1 MGQAELQDRGGTMQL
16 MRAAD
21 VPQTERD
28 LVFRASRLHA
38 VLTVLACLAFCVWF
52 ILHTW
57 PHPRIAYVFSGGIL
71 LFLFLLHRLVSYRF
85 HPSNWLVRAGDE
97 GLFIHFRSYLNDD
110 LSPDDPTVVFLPYP
124 EIRSVRLVR
133 ERVTKPDMN
142 GRSTTEFQHWVELE
156 LTKDT
161 AALVDALGTERGRPG
176 ATEKHWYG
184 TSASLY
190 LDYPVQMPTPPFLR
204 VRWQVVP
211 RVAVLFDALR
221 PRVEI
226 APEVKVSEDFSSLQN
241 LPAAEQEKRLRELNQ
256 RGQTMAAIY
265 MARRLYGCNLTEA
278 TNFVK
283 GLTGSQS

>member
-1 MGQAELQDRGGTMQL
+1 MQL

-28 LVFRASRLHA
+28 LDFRMSRLHA
-38 VLTVLACLAFCVWF
+38 VLTVLACLGFCVWF

-57 PHPRIAYVFSGGIL
+57 PHPKIAYWVSGVIL
-71 LFLFLLHRLVSYRF
+71 MFLLLLHRLVTNRF
-85 HPSNWLVRAGDE
+85 HPLNWLVRVGDE

-156 LTKDT
+156 LATDT
-161 AALVDALGTERGRPG
+161 AALVGALGTERGRPG

-184 TSASLY
+184 NSSTLY

-211 RVAVLFDALR
+211 RAAVLLKALR

-226 APEVKVSEDFSSLQN
+226 APEVKVSEDFSALQN
-241 LPAAEQEKRLRELNQ
+241 LPAAEQKKRLRELNE
-256 RGQTMAAIY
+256 RGQTMVAIY
-265 MARRLYGCNLTEA
+265 MTRRLYGCNLTEA
-278 TNFVK
+278 TNLVK
-283 GLTGSQS
+283 GMTGSPS

>member
-1 MGQAELQDRGGTMQL
+1 MQL

-38 VLTVLACLAFCVWF
+38 VLTVLACLGLCVWF
-52 ILHTW
+52 ILTR
-57 PHPRIAYVFSGGIL
+57 PHPQVAYVVSGGIL
-71 LFLFLLHRLVSYRF
+71 LLLLLMHRFVTGRF
-85 HPSNWLVRAGDE
+85 HPSNWLARVGDE
-97 GLFIHFRSYLNDD
+97 GLFIHFRSYLNDH
-110 LSPDDPTVVFLPYP
+110 LSPDDPTVVFLPYS
-124 EIRSVRLVR
+124 EIHSARLVR
-133 ERVTKPDMN
+133 ERVTTPDMN

-156 LTKDT
+156 LATDP

-176 ATEKHWYG
+176 ATEKRWYG
-184 TSASLY
+184 TSSSLY
-190 LDYPVQMPTPPFLR
+190 LDYPVQMQTPPFLR

-211 RVAVLFDALR
+211 RAAVLLDALR

-226 APEVKVSEDFSSLQN
+226 APEVKVSEDFSTLQN

-256 RGQTMAAIY
+256 RGQTIAAIY

>member
-1 MGQAELQDRGGTMQL
+1 MQL

-38 VLTVLACLAFCVWF
+38 VLTVLACLGFCVWF

-57 PHPRIAYVFSGGIL
+57 PHPKIAYWVSGVIL
-71 LFLFLLHRLVSYRF
+71 LLLLLMHRFVTCRF

-97 GLFIHFRSYLNDD
+97 GLFIHYRSYLNDH
-110 LSPDDPTVVFLPYP
+110 LSPDNPTVVFLAYA
-124 EIRSVRLVR
+124 EIRSARLVR
-133 ERVTKPDMN
+133 EHVTTPDMN

-156 LTKDT
+156 LATDT
-161 AALVDALGTERGRPG
+161 AALVDALGTERGRP
-176 ATEKHWYG
+176 AAMEKRWYG
-184 TSASLY
+184 TSSTLY
-190 LDYPVQMPTPPFLR
+190 LDYPVQMQTPPFLR

-211 RVAVLFDALR
+211 RAAVLLKTLQ

-226 APEVKVSEDFSSLQN
+226 APAVKVSEDFSAMQN
-241 LPAAEQEKRLRELNQ
+241 LPAAEQQKRLRELNQ
-256 RGQTMAAIY
+256 RGQTIAAIY

-278 TNFVK
+278 TNLVK
-283 GLTGSQS
+283 GLRGSQ